1 MSHPPARQR
10 IDPGALPR
18 HRHAH
23 GYVAVVVAGGYEE
36 AGDAGRRHVAPGDIV
51 VHQAFEAH
59 LNRTP
64 RAGAQVLNLPL
75 PHGEFAAF
83 GRIDDLD
90 GLVRLADRDPHAATA
105 QLNEGFHPIAT
116 VPRDWPDLLAEALAQ
131 GDGASLGAWASRLG
145 LSAEHLSRG
154 FGKVFGVTP
163 QRFRWEARARAA
175 LRDLTLTDMPLAE
188 LAAAHG
194 FADQAH
200 LTRSLRAFSGRTP
213 GAWRA
218 SNPFKTAA

>member
-1 MSHPPARQR
+1 MSHPPVRQTV
-10 IDPGALPR
+10 DPGPLPR
-18 HRHAH
+18 HRHTL

-36 AGDAGRRHVAPGDIV
+36 AGDAGRRQLEPGDIV
-51 VHQAFEAH
+51 VHRPFEAH

-75 PHGEFAAF
+75 PHGELAAF

-90 GLVRLADRDPHAATA
+90 GLVRAAERDPHAATA
-105 QLNEGFHPIAT
+105 RLNDGFQPLAT
-116 VPRDWPDLLAEALAQ
+116 TARDWPDLLADALAG
-131 GDGASLGAWASRLG
+131 GDEASLGAWASRLG

-175 LRDLTLTDMPLAE
+175 LRDLTLTAMPLAE

-200 LTRSLRAFSGRTP
+200 LTRSLSAFSGRTP

>member
-1 MSHPPARQR
+1 MSHQPVRQTV
-10 IDPGALPR
+10 DPGALPR
-18 HRHAH
+18 HRHSH
-23 GYVAVVVAGGYEE
+23 GYVAVVIAGGYEE
-36 AGDAGRRHVAPGDIV
+36 AGDTGRRQVVAGDVV
-51 VHQAFEAH
+51 VHRPFEAH

-64 RAGAQVLNLPL
+64 HAGALVLNLAL
-75 PHGEFAAF
+75 PAAELAAF
-83 GRIDDLD
+83 GRIDDVD
-90 GLVRLADRDPHAATA
+90 GLVRAAERDPHAATA
-105 QLNEGFHPIAT
+105 HLSEGFRPLA
-116 VPRDWPDLLAEALAQ
+116 VKPQDWPDLLADALAQ
-131 GDGASLGAWASRLG
+131 GDDASLGAWAGRLG

-154 FGKVFGVTP
+154 FGKVFGITP

-175 LRDLTLTDMPLAE
+175 LRDLTLTAMPLAE

-200 LTRSLRAFSGRTP
+200 LTRSLRTFSGRTP